1 MPSLFGCPV
10 PPTHSLVVFFGHNY
24 IIFVVAAAADIT
36 VLDAVF
42 ISVSV
47 VA

>member
-24 IIFVVAAAADIT
+24 IIFVVVAAADLI
-36 VLDAVF
+36 VLVAIF